1 MSAICHARLHALLQ
15 QATHSYPTML
25 RALLS
30 AMRTHQRNDEPARQ
44 GTAPAAVP
52 LAMACVLAVRM
63 ADEPEALE
71 LASVLFEGGVAMMA
85 GKMPPGDGVEQSA
98 EVLRRLE
105 EGGVI

>member
-15 QATHSYPTML
+15 KATHSYPTML

-30 AMRTHQRNDEPARQ
+30 AMRTYQRNDEPARQ

-52 LAMACVLAVRM
+52 LVMACVLAVRM

-85 GKMPPGDGVEQSA
+85 GKMPPGGGVEQSA
-98 EVLRRLE
+98 EVLRRME

>member
-1 MSAICHARLHALLQ
+1 MSATYHARLHALLQ

-30 AMRTHQRNDEPARQ
+30 AMRTYQRNDEPARQ

-71 LASVLFEGGVAMMA
+71 LASVLFEGGVAMLR
-85 GKMPPGDGVEQSA
+85 GELPPGEGSEFAAD
-98 EVLRRLE
+98 VLRRLE
-105 EGGVI
+105 ERGEI

>member
-1 MSAICHARLHALLQ
+1 MSATYHARLHALLQ

-30 AMRTHQRNDEPARQ
+30 AMCTYQRNDEPARQ

-71 LASVLFEGGVAMMA
+71 LASVLFEGGVSMMA
-85 GKMPPGDGVEQSA
+85 GKLPPGDGVEQSV

>member
-1 MSAICHARLHALLQ
+1 MSAIYHARLHALLQ
-15 QATHSYPTML
+15 QATRSYPTML
-25 RALLS
+25 RDLLS

-71 LASVLFEGGVAMMA
+71 LASVLFDGGVAMMA
-85 GKMPPGDGVEQSA
+85 GKMPPGEGVERSV